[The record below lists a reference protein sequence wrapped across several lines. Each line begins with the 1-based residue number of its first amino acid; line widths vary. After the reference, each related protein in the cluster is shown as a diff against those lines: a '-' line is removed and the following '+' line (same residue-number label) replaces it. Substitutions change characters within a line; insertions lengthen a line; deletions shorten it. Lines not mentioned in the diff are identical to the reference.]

1 MFQISQEGKDNL
13 ADPADPH
20 HHCKDDGVEELIL
33 PDLLDHTVPSL
44 EGVDDHV
51 GTEKN
56 QVGPGVHGDSLR
68 QARSQHESGGVD
80 EAVVGQNL
88 PALAFVGSEPV
99 GLEGEITDEVDG
111 HGHEEWPKNEG
122 REGCEHDAL
131 LGCAVV
137 SRGLNFLT

>member
-1 MFQISQEGKDNL
+1 MEK
-13 ADPADPH
+13 
-20 HHCKDDGVEELIL
+20 LIL

-51 GTEKN
+51 GGEKN
-56 QVGPGVHGDSLR
+56 QVGPGVHGDSVR

-80 EAVVGQNL
+80 EAVIGQNL

-99 GLEGEITDEVDG
+99 SLEGEIADEVDA
-111 HGHEEWPKNEG
+111 HGDKEWSES
-122 REGCEHDAL
+122 ESDEVCEHGAL